1 MKCYFCNKNLIDL
14 YDSFYKKLHCHDCNC
29 FMIYYY
35 HNLMFV
41 NLNCSGYL
49 FCFDIL
55 SNNCI
60 LYKKY
65 KELFKF
71 NFLPNINPQNAESKL
86 LSILAFM

>member
-1 MKCYFCNKNLIDL
+1 MKCYFCNKNLISQE
-14 YDSFYKKLHCHDCNC
+14 SFYKKINCQDCNC

-35 HNLMFV
+35 HNLMCV
-41 NLNCSGYL
+41 YLNCLGYI
-49 FCFDIL
+49 FYFDIP

-65 KELFKF
+65 VKLFEF

-86 LSILAFM
+86 ISILAFM